1 MISHDKLAWFLEDIG
16 HPEWGVEV
24 LDNDFEEKLLYI
36 SEYMLENREQICNEI
51 EDAQER
57 LWNIMTENLKSI
69 TVGRNEQ
76 C

>member
-24 LDNDFEEKLLYI
+24 LDEDFENKLLDI
-36 SEYMLENREQICNEI
+36 SEYMLANRTQICTEI
-51 EDAQER
+51 EEAQEC
-57 LWNIMTENLKSI
+57 LWNIMMENLKSI
-69 TVGRNEQ
+69 TVGRNEL